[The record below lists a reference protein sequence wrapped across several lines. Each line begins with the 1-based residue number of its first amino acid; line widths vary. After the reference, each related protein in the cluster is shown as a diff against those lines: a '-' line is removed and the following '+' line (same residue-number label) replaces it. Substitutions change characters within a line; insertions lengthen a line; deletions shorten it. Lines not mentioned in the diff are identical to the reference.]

1 MPDNHVIQIATP
13 ALYELSEPYM
23 TSMCGLDRGNKMAE
37 KILKKAMRV
46 RGTTFDETHMKMVI
60 SELEPTAIA
69 DSTLQ
74 LGSERIDC
82 YVFHRIPKAQIEK
95 LVLFA
100 LHAPMPDLEHLPISE
115 LYLADTWQTAFVD
128 AARDYLRDHLEQL
141 YTEKMGHAVCITDAV
156 GPGFYGMQS
165 QDIEPFFQIIDADK
179 AGITLTQSGM
189 MSPVKSIVGF
199 FMVVK
204 EGFTLPTTDCAT
216 CVGNQSGCTF
226 CKNYRGAQKR
236 TQQVS

>member
-1 MPDNHVIQIATP
+1 MPDNQMMRIATP
-13 ALYELSEPYM
+13 TLYERSEPYM
-23 TSMCGLDRGNKMAE
+23 TSMCGFDRGNKMSE

-46 RGTTFDETHMKMVI
+46 RNKTFDETHMDLI
-60 SELEPTAIA
+60 LAPLDTTAIV

-74 LGSERIDC
+74 LGTDSIGC
-82 YVFHRIPKAQIEK
+82 YVFDRIPKAQIEK

-128 AARDYLRDHLEQL
+128 GARDYLREHLEAE
-141 YTEKMGHAVCITDAV
+141 YTAKTGRAICVTDAV
-156 GPGFYGMQS
+156 GPGFYGMHS
-165 QDIEPFFQIIDADK
+165 EDIEPFFQILDADK

-189 MSPVKSIVGF
+189 MNPVKSIVGF
-199 FMVVK
+199 FIVVK
-204 EGFTLPTTDCAT
+204 ENFTLPATDCAT
-216 CVGNQSGCTF
+216 CMGNKSGCTF